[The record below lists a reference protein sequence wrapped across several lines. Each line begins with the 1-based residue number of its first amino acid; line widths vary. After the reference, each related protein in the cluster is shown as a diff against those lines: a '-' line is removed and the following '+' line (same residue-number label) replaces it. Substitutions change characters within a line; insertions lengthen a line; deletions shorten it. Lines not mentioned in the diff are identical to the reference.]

1 MAAYLGRRTLQLIP
15 TLLGITII
23 VFLLINL
30 TPGCPAMLMLGEFA
44 TPVEVERLRGLMG
57 LDAPLHLRYF
67 RWIGGIVTGDWG
79 QSYTDKRQVLP
90 ALISR
95 MPATIELVL
104 ASMVISAG
112 LGVFVGVVSA
122 VHQDTWVD
130 NLVRGGSFL
139 GLSMP
144 NFWLGIML
152 ILLLSLHLRL
162 LPASGR
168 NGLANMV
175 MPAIALGT
183 SGMAV
188 ITRITRS
195 TMLEV
200 IRKDFIRT
208 ARSKGLYERT
218 VIYKHALKPALTSVL
233 TVIGLQ
239 LGFRLGGTVII
250 ETVFAWPGIGRFA
263 FLRMMQR
270 DYPMIMGN
278 LLIFAGLFCLVN
290 LIVDTL
296 YAVVD
301 PRIRYS

>member
-1 MAAYLGRRTLQLIP
+1 MSTYIGRRILQLVP
-15 TLLGITII
+15 TLLGISVI
-23 VFLLINL
+23 VFVLINL
-30 TPGCPAMLMLGEFA
+30 TPGDPAVLMLGEFA
-44 TPVEVERLRGLMG
+44 TPSEVERLRGLMG
-57 LDAPLHLRYF
+57 LDDPLHVRYF

-79 QSYTDKRQVLP
+79 QSYQDRRLVLP
-90 ALISR
+90 ALVSR
-95 MPATIELVL
+95 MPATMELVI
-104 ASMVISAG
+104 ASMLISAG
-112 LGVFVGVVSA
+112 IGTIVGVLSA
-122 VHQDTWVD
+122 VYQDTWLD
-130 NLVRGGSFL
+130 NVVRAGSFL
-139 GLSMP
+139 GISMP
-144 NFWLGIML
+144 NFWVGIML
-152 ILLLSLHLRL
+152 ILLLALHLRL

-168 NGLANMV
+168 NGLANLV

-200 IRKDFIRT
+200 IRMDYIRT
-208 ARSKGLYERT
+208 ARAKGLYERT

-239 LGFRLGGTVII
+239 LGFRLGGSVII
-250 ETVFAWPGIGRFA
+250 ETVFAWPGLGRFA
-263 FLRMMQR
+263 YLRMMQR

-290 LIVDTL
+290 LIVDLL

-301 PRIRYS
+301 PRVRYS